1 MRLKRDCELKSV
13 NINMAMKENNM
24 ALDYSKLWKLY
35 DENKTYKED
44 LRVILD
50 KLVGF
55 NQNFK
60 NTYESL
66 LGKIE

>member
-44 LRVILD
+44 LRVILY